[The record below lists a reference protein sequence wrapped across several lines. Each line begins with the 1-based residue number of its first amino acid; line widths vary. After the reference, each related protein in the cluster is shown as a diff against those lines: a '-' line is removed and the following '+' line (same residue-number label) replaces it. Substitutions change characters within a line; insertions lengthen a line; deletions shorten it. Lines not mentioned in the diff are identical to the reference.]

1 VELPVLDSLIQ
12 MFLERESSAKEEEQH
27 TDNILTT
34 GEKKGKPSGSGSGG
48 GAGGG
53 GDSQEKDSS
62 QDPEGTSVQD
72 TINNLLQ
79 AAGNHMENSLIA
91 AYISLLIAF
100 LVMDDTEF
108 VEKVKEMMPGKS
120 LLPLMVVLKKLF
132 NFMSITS
139 SASGSTRGLK
149 ATATALKFYA
159 KVDSASA
166 AELKKLLPE

>member
-1 VELPVLDSLIQ
+1 
-12 MFLERESSAKEEEQH
+12 
-27 TDNILTT
+27 
-34 GEKKGKPSGSGSGG
+34 
-48 GAGGG
+48 
-53 GDSQEKDSS
+53 
-62 QDPEGTSVQD
+62 
-72 TINNLLQ
+72 
-79 AAGNHMENSLIA
+79 
-91 AYISLLIAF
+91 LIAF